1 MQKLTTSTLSN
12 HGYLFRFGGKEWRSN
27 QHPNLKLA
35 EAGVC
40 EGDLVEFLGDFEP
53 VNATR

>member
-12 HGYLFRFGGKEWRSN
+12 NGYLFRFGGKQWRSN
-27 QHPNLKLA
+27 QDPNLTLA

-40 EGDLVEFLGDFEP
+40 KEGEMVEFLGDFEP
-53 VNATR
+53 VAKP